1 MSSNK
6 FDWEYYINK
15 YEDLKILGINNKKKA
30 INHYKEYGKKENR
43 FPNKICEITNHKI
56 KSYNKEIQNNKFL
69 ENISF
74 ELDIDDP
81 NNNSTYNSLSENDK
95 TVENNILHIKKD
107 MDNIKNDIHNIKYN
121 INLLIKILSKDKI
134 FSQPNNIKLNNTNPI
149 LNNNKSLD
157 ETSKIQSSEEYEV
170 CDNLSDS
177 SNDDNVIDYSNTNNS
192 DDISYDKD

>member
-15 YEDLKILGINNKKKA
+15 YEDLKILGINNKQKA
-30 INHYKEYGKKENR
+30 INHYKEYGKKENK
-43 FPNKICEITNHKI
+43 FPNKISEIKNNKI
-56 KSYNKEIQNNKFL
+56 ESYNNKTQNNKFL

-74 ELDIDDP
+74 EMDMDDP
-81 NNNSTYNSLSENDK
+81 GNYSTYNSLSENDK
-95 TVENNILHIKKD
+95 TIENNILHIKKD
-107 MDNIKNDIHNIKYN
+107 IDNIKNDIHYIKYN
-121 INLLIKILSKDKI
+121 MNILIKILSKDKVS
-134 FSQPNNIKLNNTNPI
+134 SQPNNIKLNNKKPI
-149 LNNNKSLD
+149 LNNNNSLD

-177 SNDDNVIDYSNTNNS
+177 SNDDIIVDYSNTNNS